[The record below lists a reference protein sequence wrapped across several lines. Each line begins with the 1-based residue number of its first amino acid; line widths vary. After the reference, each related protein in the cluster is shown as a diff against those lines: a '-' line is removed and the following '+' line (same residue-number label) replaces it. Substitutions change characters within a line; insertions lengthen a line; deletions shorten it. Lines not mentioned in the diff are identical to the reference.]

1 MKKLVFATNNSNKRD
16 EVARML
22 AGKYEVLT
30 LADIGCTTD
39 IVEDANTLEGNAL
52 IKAEYV
58 WKHFQLDCFA
68 DDTGL
73 EVTALNGATGVI
85 TARYAGEAKDNQ
97 ANMAKV
103 LAKLEDKSNRS
114 AQFRTAVCHMENA
127 TPNLYE
133 RISKGQ
139 ITHEKA
145 GEEGFGY
152 DPIFQPEGHTITFA
166 EMSQDAKN
174 AISHRGR
181 AIGKLI
187 TYLTNKDS

>member
-73 EVTALNGATGVI
+73 EVTALNGAPGVI

-103 LAKLEDKSNRS
+103 LANLEDKSNRS
-114 AQFRTAVCHMENA
+114 AQFRTAVCLMENG
-127 TPNLYE
+127 TPTLFE
-133 RISKGQ
+133 GISKGQ

-152 DPIFQPEGHTITFA
+152 DPIF
-166 EMSQDAKN
+166 
-174 AISHRGR
+174 
-181 AIGKLI
+181 
-187 TYLTNKDS
+187 